1 MNGSKGEKG
10 AKGEVGQK
18 GQNGTEGARVR
29 IKCMTIT
36 KSSVQSISVF
46 RDVKEIVDCPVLL
59 VRLVMLVQLVQKAP
73 RYIHC
78 IVKMCNCYYNGMATK
93 GKP

>member
-1 MNGSKGEKG
+1 MKGSKGEKG

-36 KSSVQSISVF
+36 RVVF
-46 RDVKEIVDCPVLL
+46 SQFLCLGTQRK
-59 VRLVMLVQLVQKAP
+59 
-73 RYIHC
+73 
-78 IVKMCNCYYNGMATK
+78 
-93 GKP
+93 